1 MMVVFKDICFCANQD
16 CKKRK
21 KCARA
26 LENYS
31 EETKKDKY
39 FSMADFKCNDKI
51 RRNMFIKF

>member
-1 MMVVFKDICFCANQD
+1 MLFKDICFCDNKE

-31 EETKKDKY
+31 DEEKKGRL
-39 FSMADFKCNDKI
+39 FSMAIFNCEGN
-51 RRNMFIKF
+51 NMFIKRR